1 MIGMFVA
8 QALLIFFTKGSSAR
22 DANVI
27 SRSEDASA
35 RTPQNLLRADE
46 VKPHGDHSQD
56 CVNTCVLGVSN
67 LKHILRATM
76 EPRAVHAIRS
86 GSPQCRLLRVP
97 HRVDRIQLRGV
108 GLETDTALA
117 ASDVVA
123 HCAVVVWSRH
133 LVWMGLLPVHR
144 LALADSRAPW
154 VRGSVLIHSALGQ
167 GNRRYRSDACRANAL
182 ALGTLIVV
190 GALTAFLNLR
200 DLRRHTSIIRDQLK
214 RDPK

>member
-1 MIGMFVA
+1 MEI
-8 QALLIFFTKGSSAR
+8 IRKT
-22 DANVI
+22 
-27 SRSEDASA
+27 AS
-35 RTPQNLLRADE
+35 TP
-46 VKPHGDHSQD
+46 
-56 CVNTCVLGVSN
+56 CVLGVSN

-86 GSPQCRLLRVP
+86 GSPQCRLACS

-154 VRGSVLIHSALGQ
+154 VLI
-167 GNRRYRSDACRANAL
+167 RP
-182 ALGTLIVV
+182 
-190 GALTAFLNLR
+190 
-200 DLRRHTSIIRDQLK
+200 HTFSSWSGKSQVSI
-214 RDPK
+214 